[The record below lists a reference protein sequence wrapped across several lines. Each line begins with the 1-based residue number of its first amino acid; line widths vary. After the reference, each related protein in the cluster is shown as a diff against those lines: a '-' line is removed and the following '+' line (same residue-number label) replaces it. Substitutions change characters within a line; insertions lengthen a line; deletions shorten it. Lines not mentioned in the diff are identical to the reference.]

1 MIARQV
7 SPGRARQHRARWA
20 LSFADLCLLLLAFF
34 ALLQANQSTRNQTL
48 AGIGNYFGAIQ
59 SNHQADL
66 AALDLF
72 EPGEALLSPS
82 GRAQLLK
89 AAQPFA
95 QSKLTIHIQSIGID
109 AQLSA
114 VCAGR
119 SGLRRWTRERLG
131 VRRWIGGGRTRTHVG

>member
-7 SPGRARQHRARWA
+7 SPGRPRQHRARWA

-34 ALLQANQSTRNQTL
+34 ALLQANQTTRDQTL
-48 AGIGNYFGAIQ
+48 AGIGSYFGAIQ

-66 AALDLF
+66 SAHALF

-89 AAQPFA
+89 ATQDRK
-95 QSKLTIHIQSIGID
+95 STRLNSSH
-109 AQLSA
+109 SA
-114 VCAGR
+114 VSRMPSSA
-119 SGLRRWTRERLG
+119 
-131 VRRWIGGGRTRTHVG
+131 